1 MKKILVVNC
10 LVLIALLH
18 TADTYSAQAN
28 LISCEDVHG
37 RESKTVWRGTYESL
51 VDDRIIVRTFNS
63 YCPQIIVI

>member
-1 MKKILVVNC
+1 MKKILFFNR
-10 LVLIALLH
+10 LLLITLLYSG
-18 TADTYSAQAN
+18 DTYSAQAN
-28 LISCEDVHG
+28 LISCEYVYG